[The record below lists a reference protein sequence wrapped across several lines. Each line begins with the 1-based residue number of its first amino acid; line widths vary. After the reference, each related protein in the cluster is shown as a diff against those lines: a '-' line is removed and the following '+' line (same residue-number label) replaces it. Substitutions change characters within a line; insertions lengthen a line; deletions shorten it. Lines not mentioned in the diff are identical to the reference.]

1 MKKVTMLAVI
11 AVFGLMSCNSNADK
25 KASEATVETSVEEVT
40 HESNDAKYEIA
51 ELAFTENS
59 KGILDA
65 YFDVKEAL
73 QEDDAVGAKEE
84 AAELLAALGAFT
96 TTDEAAIALIEK
108 MKQEVAGMASDD
120 IKQQR
125 AHFEPLS
132 HQTKEL
138 LQVVGSDRVVYEQY
152 CPMYN
157 DNTGGMW
164 LSEEEALLNP
174 LFGDMML
181 RCGATKLEMKPV
193 K

>member
-1 MKKVTMLAVI
+1 MKKVMMLAVI
-11 AVFGLMSCNSNADK
+11 AGFGLGSCNSNTDK
-25 KASEATVETSVEEVT
+25 KASEGVVENTVEEVT
-40 HESNDAKYEIA
+40 HVTNDSKYEVE
-51 ELAFTENS
+51 ELAFTESS

-73 QEDDAVGAKEE
+73 QEDDAIGAKEE
-84 AAELLAALGAFT
+84 AAELLVELEKFAS
-96 TTDEAAIALIEK
+96 TDEVATALIEK

-138 LQVVGSDRVVYEQY
+138 LQRVGSDRVVYEQY

-181 RCGATKLEMKPV
+181 RCGATKLEMKPA